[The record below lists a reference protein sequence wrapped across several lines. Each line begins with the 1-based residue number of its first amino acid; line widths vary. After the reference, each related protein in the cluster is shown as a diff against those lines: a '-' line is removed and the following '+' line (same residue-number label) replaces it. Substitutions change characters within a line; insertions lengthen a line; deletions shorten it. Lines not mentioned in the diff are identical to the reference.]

1 MAYKKVEGKKR
12 KELERNKNKLKKI
25 KEKNVER

>member
-1 MAYKKVEGKKR
+1 MAYKKVKGKKR
-12 KELERNKNKLKKI
+12 KELERNKNELKKI

>member
-12 KELERNKNKLKKI
+12 KELERNKNELKKI
-25 KEKNVER
+25 KKKNVER

>member
-12 KELERNKNKLKKI
+12 KKLERNKNELKKI

>member
-12 KELERNKNKLKKI
+12 KELERNKNELKKI

>member
-12 KELERNKNKLKKI
+12 KELERNKNELKKI
-25 KEKNVER
+25 KGKNVER

>member
-1 MAYKKVEGKKR
+1 MAYKKMEGKKR
-12 KELERNKNKLKKI
+12 KELERNKNELKKI

>member
-1 MAYKKVEGKKR
+1 MAYKKVEGKKK
-12 KELERNKNKLKKI
+12 KELERNKNELKKI